1 VQFSLLGHLVQ
12 LVGSTAFLVGQNFY
26 QVGERNTLILRM
38 LGVELGD
45 YVCVDGKIDRRVE
58 VLVSGIS
65 IYGCEAASRWYFGGM
80 LIVPEPM
87 RLSNFKQVVCRV
99 AGC

>member
-1 VQFSLLGHLVQ
+1 LVE
-12 LVGSTAFLVGQNFY
+12 LVGGTAFLVAQNFY
-26 QVGERNTLILRM
+26 QMGERNALILRV

-45 YVCVDGKIDRRVE
+45 YVRVDGKIDRRVE
-58 VLVSGIS
+58 VLVSGIG
-65 IYGCEAASRWYFGGM
+65 IYGCKKASRWYFGGM

-99 AGC
+99 AG